1 MSEKN
6 LFSIGSKT
14 VIKLLVRLQ
23 FGLSHFC
30 QDNFNYNF
38 FLIWIFLHGCWRFAG
53 QQWKGVDH
61 PSPSS
66 SFFFHILTNI
76 EIFLLHL
83 CIWNAYLMFLIAVQV
98 ILRLLLDK
106 IYLPM
111 GISFQW
117 TLNIRYISFW
127 HMLLFNAIIA
137 VIKSSLT
144 NCWLFE
150 LTLIITQV

>member
-1 MSEKN
+1 MSEKK

-30 QDNFNYNF
+30 QHNFNYNF

-53 QQWKGVDH
+53 QHWKGVDH
-61 PSPSS
+61 PRPSS
-66 SFFFHILTNI
+66 SFFSHILTNI

-83 CIWNAYLMFLIAVQV
+83 CIWNVYLMFLIAVQV

-106 IYLPM
+106 TCLPM

-117 TLNIRYISFW
+117 TLNIRYVF
-127 HMLLFNAIIA
+127 LFDICCF
-137 VIKSSLT
+137 LM
-144 NCWLFE
+144 
-150 LTLIITQV
+150 Q

>member
-1 MSEKN
+1 MSEKK

-14 VIKLLVRLQ
+14 GIKLLVRLQ

-30 QDNFNYNF
+30 QHNFNYNI

-61 PSPSS
+61 PRLSS
-66 SFFFHILTNI
+66 SFFSHILTNI

-83 CIWNAYLMFLIAVQV
+83 CIWNVYLMFLIAVQV

-111 GISFQW
+111 GISFEW
-117 TLNIRYISFW
+117 MLNIRYIF
-127 HMLLFNAIIA
+127 LFDICCF
-137 VIKSSLT
+137 LM
-144 NCWLFE
+144 
-150 LTLIITQV
+150 Q

>member
-1 MSEKN
+1 MSEKK
-6 LFSIGSKT
+6 LFGIGSKT
-14 VIKLLVRLQ
+14 GIKLLVRLQ

-30 QDNFNYNF
+30 QHNFNYNI

-61 PSPSS
+61 PRLSS
-66 SFFFHILTNI
+66 SFFSHILTNI

-83 CIWNAYLMFLIAVQV
+83 CIWNVYLMFLIAVQV

-111 GISFQW
+111 GISFEW
-117 TLNIRYISFW
+117 TLNIRYIF
-127 HMLLFNAIIA
+127 LFDICCF
-137 VIKSSLT
+137 LM
-144 NCWLFE
+144 
-150 LTLIITQV
+150 Q

>member
-1 MSEKN
+1 MSEKK

-14 VIKLLVRLQ
+14 GIKLLVRLQ

-30 QDNFNYNF
+30 QHNFNYNI

-61 PSPSS
+61 PRLSS
-66 SFFFHILTNI
+66 SFFSHILTNI

-83 CIWNAYLMFLIAVQV
+83 CIWNVYLMFLIAVQV

-111 GISFQW
+111 GISFEW
-117 TLNIRYISFW
+117 TLNIRYIF
-127 HMLLFNAIIA
+127 LFDICCF
-137 VIKSSLT
+137 LM
-144 NCWLFE
+144 
-150 LTLIITQV
+150 Q

>member
-1 MSEKN
+1 MSEKK

-14 VIKLLVRLQ
+14 GIKLLVRLQ

-30 QDNFNYNF
+30 QHNFNYNI

-61 PSPSS
+61 PRLSS
-66 SFFFHILTNI
+66 SFFSHILTNI

-83 CIWNAYLMFLIAVQV
+83 CIWNVYLMFLIAVQV

-111 GISFQW
+111 GISFES
-117 TLNIRYISFW
+117 TLNIRYIF
-127 HMLLFNAIIA
+127 LFDICCF
-137 VIKSSLT
+137 LM
-144 NCWLFE
+144 
-150 LTLIITQV
+150 Q